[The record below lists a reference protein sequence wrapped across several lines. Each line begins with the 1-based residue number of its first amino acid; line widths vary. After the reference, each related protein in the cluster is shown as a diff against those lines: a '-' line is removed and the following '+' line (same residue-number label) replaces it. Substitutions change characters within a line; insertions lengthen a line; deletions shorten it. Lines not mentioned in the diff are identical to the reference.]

1 MTLRPKLIFF
11 LSIVFL
17 IIGLAV
23 SLSLATNLKKREL
36 VLLREENQRIIQS
49 LVKEFFFDL
58 KIWEESQ
65 IITGPYGFE
74 KTGVKQAQE
83 KFIDIYQELTGQ
95 KLVLFNIYNNQGLI
109 IASNF
114 KEIEG
119 LKLTNPSLEKVLNEG
134 QVISEIVDSKK
145 IHAGS
150 IYEKIVLKSENKIK
164 EFVEINQPIK
174 IEGEIV
180 GAVESYFVPELKL
193 REHLP
198 GMILII
204 MAGFILIVLTVFLFF
219 TKFILRPLKIIRKA
233 TDPIS
238 RGIFSGY
245 IKGIEQKDEIG
256 ELAQDFNTMIRG
268 LNSLSGEINRLKEI
282 GKMKSEFISITA
294 HQLRTPLSGIKW
306 ALELAVE
313 KEQNEE
319 IRNWLGKTQELNG
332 RMIDIISDLLNAARI
347 EEGRFGYLFQEK
359 IDLAS
364 FLEKIANSYKIKM
377 EEKNL
382 DFIFDKQS
390 FDNLYLKA
398 DPDKLEI
405 AFSNLIENAINYTH
419 GDGFIKINK
428 EKFNNFV
435 VIKIQDAG
443 IGIDEKDLPRL
454 FGKFFRG
461 QNAISTQPN
470 GSGIGLFITKNIVQA
485 HGGETWAESK
495 LNEGTTFYVK
505 LPLVEE
511 MKESDKSL
519 A

>member
-1 MTLRPKLIFF
+1 MPLRPKLIFF

-36 VLLREENQRIIQS
+36 VRLQGENQRIIQS
-49 LVKEFFFDL
+49 LTKEFFSDL

-83 KFIDIYQELTGQ
+83 KFTKTYQELTGQ
-95 KLVLFNIYNNQGLI
+95 KLLLFNIYNNEGLI
-109 IASNF
+109 IASNS

-119 LKLTNPSLEKVLNEG
+119 LKLTNPSLEKVLKEG
-134 QVISEIVDSKK
+134 KIVLEIINPTK
-145 IHAGS
+145 IHAGPV
-150 IYEKIVLKSENKIK
+150 YEKIALESKNKIK
-164 EFVEINQPIK
+164 ELVEINQPIE
-174 IEGEIV
+174 IEGERV
-180 GAVESYFVPELKL
+180 GAVESYFIPELKL
-193 REHLP
+193 REHLSET
-198 GMILII
+198 ILII
-204 MAGFILIVLTVFLFF
+204 MAGFVLIVLTVFLFF
-219 TKFILRPLKIIRKA
+219 TKFILRPLKIIRGA

-256 ELAQDFNTMIRG
+256 ELAQDFNAMIRG

-306 ALELAVE
+306 ALELAIE
-313 KEQNEE
+313 KERNEE
-319 IRNWLGKTQELNG
+319 VRGWLGKTQELNG

-347 EEGRFGYLFQEK
+347 EEGRFGYNFQEN
-359 IDLAS
+359 INLAS
-364 FLEKIANSYKIKM
+364 LLEKIINPYKIKI

-382 DFIFDKQS
+382 DFVFDKQS

-405 AFSNLIENAINYTH
+405 AFSNLIENAINYTPR
-419 GDGFIKINK
+419 DGFIKIDL
-428 EKFNNFV
+428 EKSDAFV
-435 VIKIQDAG
+435 IIKIQDAG

-461 QNAISTQPN
+461 QNAISAQPN

-495 LNEGTTFYVK
+495 LNEGTTFCVK
-505 LPLVEE
+505 LPLTEE
-511 MKESDKSL
+511 MEESDKSF